1 MDLDFAESALLP
13 LLTKDDVD
21 SDEENDEDDEE
32 ENEDASKSITF
43 INFISSGLRVFFSIL
58 VPSFFMWGAALDSSG
73 LLLSSIIFYNNYIS
87 FAHSK
92 YTNIYALKNIKHVF

>member
-32 ENEDASKSITF
+32 ENEDASKSI
-43 INFISSGLRVFFSIL
+43 ISLLVRVEGSFSL
-58 VPSFFMWGAALDSSG
+58 YWCRLFSCGVL
-73 LLLSSIIFYNNYIS
+73 
-87 FAHSK
+87 H
-92 YTNIYALKNIKHVF
+92 